1 MLLDNTFVS
10 DARVEKEAQSLIENG
25 ASVSVWCENS
35 NSLPINEIRNGIH
48 IVRCINPTLY
58 SPLKKGYASHL
69 KLLVN
74 DLINEDFDI
83 LHCHDFH
90 MLAIGT
96 EVKKKSNAI
105 KLIYDAH
112 EFLIGWPF
120 YVSADNWKN
129 RFKGWIVWIYLKFR
143 EKKNLQIVDGTI
155 TISEGIAS
163 RLKNAYGLKNEPLV
177 LRNFVRKMTIQ
188 HDKNYFRKLYSLSE
202 NSTVLIHS
210 GSIYYTEGQLDKLFE
225 IIRKSENLVLIFI
238 GSTDRFYKIQQ
249 NVLSLPC
256 LNNKIFFHK
265 YYARQEDMINL
276 LSSGD
281 IGLMHIRNKWLAH
294 RIGFSNR
301 FVEYIMAEI
310 PIISTPQEFS
320 ELINYQFNCC
330 KFYSEDN
337 FEEFE
342 LVLGELASNLQF
354 YTENSRKAKYSLD
367 WETEVIKLIDFYK
380 KLNA

>member
-35 NSLPINEIRNGIH
+35 NSLPINEMRNGIH

-120 YVSADNWKN
+120 YETADNWKN
-129 RFKGWIVWIYLKFR
+129 RFKGWIVWNYLKFR
-143 EKKNLQIVDGTI
+143 EKNNLQNVDGVI

-163 RLKNAYGLKNEPLV
+163 RLKNGYRLKNEPLV
-177 LRNFVRKMTIQ
+177 LRNFVRKMTLKN
-188 HDKNYFRKLYSLSE
+188 DKNYFRKLYSISE
-202 NSTVLIHS
+202 KSIVLIHS
-210 GSIYYTEGQLDKLFE
+210 GSIYYSDDQLAKLFE

-249 NVLSLPC
+249 NVLSFSC
-256 LNNKIFFHK
+256 LKNKIFFHK

-276 LSSGD
+276 LGSGD
-281 IGLMHIRNKWLAH
+281 IGLMHIRNNWLAH

-320 ELINYQFNCC
+320 ELINKEYNCC
-330 KFYSEDN
+330 KFYSENN
-337 FEEFE
+337 FDDFDY
-342 LVLGELASNLQF
+342 VLGELASKLQY
-354 YTENSRKAKYSLD
+354 YTKNSQKAKIGLD